1 MNTTEKMIAICNTLP
16 GWCAAYFLETGPG
29 LSVTTRLAYSREISH
44 FLDYLIAYVPQFS
57 EEKKDSITLEQFE
70 SVTSQDISR
79 YLTLYMDKGRQE
91 KTLARK
97 RAALSSFFNYMT
109 ANRKLSFNP
118 VSAAVRVKVH
128 QKDEVLHL
136 DFAEQV
142 DLLKEVDTADN
153 LSKHAKA
160 FHEKYRLRD
169 IAMITLLLDT
179 GIRVSELRGINVG
192 DLDLEECSAVVLRK
206 GGNIQ
211 NVYYSDACSEA
222 INEYLNERKEQITPK
237 TPLFVTQ
244 SGTRITVRSI
254 ERLVKKYASA
264 AVPGKGQKISPHKL
278 RSSFA
283 MGFYE
288 EEKDILALQRKMGHK
303 SIVATNYY
311 AKATDQKMQE
321 TRNVMADRRKR
332 EQ

>member
-1 MNTTEKMIAICNTLP
+1 MPVDE
-16 GWCAAYFLETGPG
+16 
-29 LSVTTRLAYSREISH
+29 R
-44 FLDYLIAYVPQFS
+44 
-57 EEKKDSITLEQFE
+57 KD
-70 SVTSQDISR
+70 
-79 YLTLYMDKGRQE
+79 
-91 KTLARK
+91 
-97 RAALSSFFNYMT
+97 
-109 ANRKLSFNP
+109 
-118 VSAAVRVKVH
+118 
-128 QKDEVLHL
+128 
-136 DFAEQV
+136 
-142 DLLKEVDTADN
+142 
-153 LSKHAKA
+153 
-160 FHEKYRLRD
+160 
-169 IAMITLLLDT
+169 
-179 GIRVSELRGINVG
+179 
-192 DLDLEECSAVVLRK
+192 
-206 GGNIQ
+206 
-211 NVYYSDACSEA
+211 
-222 INEYLNERKEQITPK
+222 KEQITSK

-244 SGTRITVRSI
+244 SGARITVRSI